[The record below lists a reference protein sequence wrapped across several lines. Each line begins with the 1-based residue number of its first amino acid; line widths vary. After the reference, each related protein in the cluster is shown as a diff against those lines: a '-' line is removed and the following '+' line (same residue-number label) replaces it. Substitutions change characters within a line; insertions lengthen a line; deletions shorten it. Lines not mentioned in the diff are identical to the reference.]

1 MKNSIKRE
9 QSQTGLNS
17 AERENFST
25 SCKQEMKIFSHEMFG
40 EIRTMTNES
49 GETYFVGK
57 DVAEAL
63 GYTNTQKA
71 IRDHVDDDDK
81 LTERFVLS
89 GQNRSLV
96 IISESGL
103 YSLVLSSKLPQA
115 KVFKHWVTSE
125 VLPQI
130 RKTGGYIPTKDAEGR
145 QLSDMEILALA
156 LKIQQKTIE
165 EQHKQIGEMA
175 PKAEYCDEVL
185 ESVSCFTTTQIAKEL
200 DMTVYDL
207 TRLLIAKKV
216 MYKQSGQYLLYAEFA
231 RKGYA
236 RSRTHSHY
244 DSEGELHTRTYLVWT
259 EKGRKFIH
267 RMCKTEEIMIP
278 FLLSVEVTNEEV

>member
-1 MKNSIKRE
+1 MK
-9 QSQTGLNS
+9 
-17 AERENFST
+17 
-25 SCKQEMKIFSHEMFG
+25 EMKIFSHEMFG

-130 RKTGGYIPTKDAEGR
+130 RKTGGYIPTHDAEGR

-165 EQHKQIGEMA
+165 EQDRAIEALA

-185 ESVSCFTTTQIAKEL
+185 DSVSCFTTTQIAKEL
-200 DMTVYDL
+200 SMSVFDL
-207 TRLLIAKKV
+207 TRLLEQRKV
-216 MYKQSGQYLLYAEFA
+216 MYKQSGQWMLYADYA

-236 RSRTHSHY
+236 KSRTKTY
-244 DSEGELHTRTYLVWT
+244 RDIEGEVHTRVYLVWT
-259 EKGRKFIH
+259 EEGRRFIH
-267 RMCKTEEIMIP
+267 RLC
-278 FLLSVEVTNEEV
+278 SDEEVMITLLFKN